1 MDSISITVTGKL
13 GGDPRL
19 GSTKNGKAW
28 ASFSLAADVP
38 SRAGG
43 DREFETRWYK
53 VWCYGALA
61 EHVAGSLV
69 KGDRV
74 TVRADDVSC
83 RAWTDDSPERKP
95 RAQVEL
101 KAYDVAAS
109 MRFET
114 LVTAKA
120 TRQGSTTADSTTA
133 DSTTAGSATAGADPW
148 AGDGQAGE
156 VPDVLAGVTR

>member
-1 MDSISITVTGKL
+1 VDSINITVTGKL
-13 GGDPRL
+13 GGEPRL
-19 GSTKNGKAW
+19 GTTKGGKAW

-38 SRAGG
+38 SRTGGG

-53 VWCYGALA
+53 VWCYGTLA
-61 EHVAGSLV
+61 EHVAESLAT
-69 KGDRV
+69 GDRV

-83 RAWTDDSPERKP
+83 RAWTDDGPERKS

-120 TRQGSTTADSTTA
+120 TRQGSAPAESTTA
-133 DSTTAGSATAGADPW
+133 ATDPW
-148 AGDGQAGE
+148 ADAGQAGQAGE
-156 VPDVLAGVTR
+156 VPEVLAGVTR

>member
-1 MDSISITVTGKL
+1 VDSISITVTGKL

-19 GSTKNGKAW
+19 GTTKNGKAW

-38 SRAGG
+38 SRTGGG

-61 EHVAGSLV
+61 EHAAQSLV

-83 RAWTDDSPERKP
+83 RAWSDDSHDRKP

-120 TRQGSTTADSTTA
+120 ARQGSAQADSTTA
-133 DSTTAGSATAGADPW
+133 ADPW
-148 AGDGQAGE
+148 TGDGQSSE